1 MNFWSFLKYLTTPTT
16 SLLPFKIQN
25 ISFVV
30 HASGISIELLIT
42 KIKLVE
48 CERVHHPYNVQYN
61 SLNGHPLRL
70 AYIEY
75 LSPWQLY
82 TISLIQSISRLVTTR
97 ICCTLLLVWQKR
109 ALFLPP
115 RRARDKGIFDVR
127 PSGLVKELSNVQF
140 LSDFCQILYQQVFVE
155 FENQCQSM
163 ILWNMYQRFIL
174 SKTGIIY
181 FLHHSFQIIFEKFR
195 LEASCIYIFLKFSC
209 LFVESHILIL
219 NSLFKIIIIERGQ
232 HFGYSL

>member
-82 TISLIQSISRLVTTR
+82 PISLIQSISRLVTTR

-109 ALFLPP
+109 AVFLPP

-140 LSDFCQILYQQVFVE
+140 LSDFCQIFIPTSVWRVRKSVPINDFMKYVSKIYIIKDRNNLFLY
-155 FENQCQSM
+155 
-163 ILWNMYQRFIL
+163 
-174 SKTGIIY
+174 
-181 FLHHSFQIIFEKFR
+181 HSFQIIFEKFR

-219 NSLFKIIIIERGQ
+219 NSLFRIIIIERGQ

>member
-109 ALFLPP
+109 AVFLPP

-140 LSDFCQILYQQVFVE
+140 LSDFCQIFIPTSVWRVRKSVPINDFMKYVSKVYIIKDRNNLFFASFVSDNLRKIPIRGFLHLHIPQIFVFVCRVTHIN
-155 FENQCQSM
+155 FE
-163 ILWNMYQRFIL
+163 LFI
-174 SKTGIIY
+174 
-181 FLHHSFQIIFEKFR
+181 
-195 LEASCIYIFLKFSC
+195 
-209 LFVESHILIL
+209 
-219 NSLFKIIIIERGQ
+219 
-232 HFGYSL
+232 

>member
-82 TISLIQSISRLVTTR
+82 PISLIQSISRLVTTG

-109 ALFLPP
+109 AVFLPP

-127 PSGLVKELSNVQF
+127 PSGLVNIPTSVWRVRKLVPINDFMKYVSKVYIIKDRNNLFFASFVSDNLRKIPIRGF
-140 LSDFCQILYQQVFVE
+140 LHLHIPQIFVFVCRVTHIN
-155 FENQCQSM
+155 FE
-163 ILWNMYQRFIL
+163 LFI
-174 SKTGIIY
+174 
-181 FLHHSFQIIFEKFR
+181 
-195 LEASCIYIFLKFSC
+195 
-209 LFVESHILIL
+209 
-219 NSLFKIIIIERGQ
+219 
-232 HFGYSL
+232 